1 MHKTIPIDEQ
11 NLEENIVDEKK
22 VEENDLELT
31 NSEKIVHVL
40 EMDEYEDQNILD
52 EDDYDFETKESSFD
66 DLSCTS
72 DDNQLLNGSMEDK
85 NNENLV
91 EWSLFEK
98 GIEEENKEDEILID
112 NSEKLKF
119 DEGYVEFESKLN
131 NSKENNSIES
141 SNKKND
147 VLPEEN
153 SISDFQKL
161 RSEERRL
168 RMKEFNYKFNK
179 SKINDIN
186 DEPAFKRKGI
196 DIDEVNN
203 SEQQNISRT
212 SLSEDE
218 SNEVKIRKNNSFLHD
233 NVD

>member
-1 MHKTIPIDEQ
+1 M
-11 NLEENIVDEKK
+11 EENIVDEK

-52 EDDYDFETKESSFD
+52 EDDYDFKIKKSSFD

-72 DDNQLLNGSMEDK
+72 DDNELLNGSMEDK

-141 SNKKND
+141 SNKKMMFY
-147 VLPEEN
+147 LKKIQFQ
-153 SISDFQKL
+153 ISKNLDL
-161 RSEERRL
+161 
-168 RMKEFNYKFNK
+168 
-179 SKINDIN
+179 
-186 DEPAFKRKGI
+186 KRDGC
-196 DIDEVNN
+196 E
-203 SEQQNISRT
+203 
-212 SLSEDE
+212 
-218 SNEVKIRKNNSFLHD
+218 
-233 NVD
+233 